1 MISTLRETALNL
13 VNADPRFSGHTRTDL
28 ESYVLA
34 TGYADAPRPHVS
46 TSDLIY
52 VYAANLRN
60 SGGAGVHLLRQGE
73 MVRGALQG
81 FIVDNRIRPPGPEAL
96 AQLCLDYLTEADIR
110 LTQDDGMYRRQLQAA
125 AAGQAPGAPL
135 PRHIQSIHDFISLL
149 ARRYAG
155 CAADYAA
162 SFEIPVTSGYRWAV
176 LRRLREIYPFSGIG
190 IATGLNFLKDSQAPR
205 FVGRTLA
212 EVRRHPVA
220 ALVKPDRHVLR
231 LMLLL
236 TGRLART
243 GIAPAALWS
252 MNEAE
257 AVEHYSYC
265 EPSASWCAPLCA
277 YAACADLPRPG
288 SGIWRAIA
296 DIHAL
301 ADAEDV
307 APLEIDR
314 LLYLIG
320 SGKYVGGT
328 EISTPQAQRYRVLCE
343 AI

>member
-1 MISTLRETALNL
+1 MISILRNVALNL
-13 VNADPRFSGHTRTDL
+13 VKTDPRWSSHTLIDL

-60 SGGAGVHLLRQGE
+60 SGGAGVNLLRQGE

-81 FIVDNRIRPPGPEAL
+81 LIVDNQIKPPQPEAL
-96 AQLCLDYLTEADIR
+96 AQLCLDYLADAGIR
-110 LTQDDGMYRRQLQAA
+110 LTNDDGMYRRQLQAT
-125 AAGQAPGAPL
+125 AAGQAPNAPL
-135 PRHIQSIHDFISLL
+135 PRHIYSVHDFICLL
-149 ARRYAG
+149 ARRYRG
-155 CAADYAA
+155 CAAEYAA
-162 SFEIPVTSGYRWAV
+162 SFEIPVEPGYRWTV
-176 LRRLREIYPFSGIG
+176 LRRLRELYGFKGIG
-190 IATGLNFLKDSQAPR
+190 VATGLNFLKDSQAPR
-205 FVGRTLA
+205 FVGRSLA
-212 EVRRHPVA
+212 EVRHHPVA
-220 ALVKPDRHVLR
+220 SLIKPDRHVMR

-243 GIAPAALWS
+243 GVAPAALWR
-252 MNEAE
+252 MKETE

-265 EPSASWCAPLCA
+265 DPSASWCAPRCA
-277 YAACADLPRPG
+277 YAACTDLPKPG
-288 SGIWRAIA
+288 SGIWKAIA
-296 DIHAL
+296 DVHAL

-307 APLEIDR
+307 SPLEIDR

-320 SGKYVGGT
+320 SGKYVGGS
-328 EISTPQAQRYRVLCE
+328 EISTPQAERYRAVCQ